1 MIVGAQIKAKA
12 EHALA
17 IGWHTRN
24 LHYIDKL
31 KPLSDY
37 LKPEPTQAEKREA
50 DAARVSAMFERMARK
65 ASEGEKSSP

>member
-1 MIVGAQIKAKA
+1 M
-12 EHALA
+12 ALA

-31 KPLSDY
+31 KPLGDY

-50 DAARVSAMFERMARK
+50 EAAKVAAMFERMARK
-65 ASEGEKSSP
+65 AQVDPRQSGC